1 MKALLPLTLCGI
13 SLALLLGNTLAA
25 PFTYPKSWSVS
36 APGEAKTGGSYRNS
50 TFSDFKTINWFMTR
64 EVASL
69 PNILSAWGLFTLDPS
84 TLSYVPYMA
93 ESYSVS
99 PDRLVWTLKLRGG
112 MQWSDGTPIT
122 SQDFVT
128 TVKIALDDETKSVHR
143 DDFMLANKPIG
154 FEALDKSTLRVT
166 FPSLDVSAFDTLAFA
181 VQPAHVFGPVYQNKG
196 GAGVRSMWN
205 IGENPNQIVSSG
217 PFMLTSY
224 RPGERALLAR
234 NPYFGEWNKDSLGK
248 PLPYLDGQEYTLLR
262 DQNQGLAQFLAG
274 QLDVFYPRG
283 ADDLSQI
290 KKNVDAGNLKAILR
304 PNVSASTSNTYLVFN
319 WNKASEPWKQ
329 QLFQKN
335 QFRRA
340 MSMLANRAAMVQIV
354 FGGLAQP
361 SYSRV
366 PSVLRDWI
374 SPSLPKYEFNSEAAA
389 NMLAGLGFDKRNR
402 DGWLVNR
409 QGQVLE
415 FELLTGAGNNVREGL
430 SRIFMDEAKKVG
442 VKINY
447 RTLDLGSVNAL
458 KNSTGLDRKW
468 DAIIATFLSSNPNYP
483 FEEAI
488 DTCAGNLS
496 GFNLSGRCLYP
507 WESQAQALYARG
519 RQELDLAKRR
529 KLAFALQDV
538 QAANLG
544 LIWLV
549 SPNSH
554 FAWNSRV
561 QGEYPANFANS
572 ITTARDLA
580 LTWIK

>member
-1 MKALLPLTLCGI
+1 MKALLPLALFGT

-25 PFTYPKSWSVS
+25 PFIYPKNWSTSLPSEVK
-36 APGEAKTGGSYRNS
+36 PGGTYLNS
-50 TFSDFKTINWFMTR
+50 TFSDFKTLNWFMTR

-69 PNILSAWGLFTLDPS
+69 PNILAAWGLFSLDPT

-99 PDRLVWTLKLRGG
+99 PDRLVWTLRLRSG
-112 MQWSDGTPIT
+112 MKWSDGVAIT
-122 SQDFVT
+122 SKDFVT
-128 TVKIALDDETKSVHR
+128 TVKIALDDETKSVRR
-143 DDFMLANKPIG
+143 DDFMLGNKPIG
-154 FEALDKSTLRVT
+154 FEAIDALTLRVS
-166 FPSLDVSAFDTLAFA
+166 FPGLDVSALDTLAFA
-181 VQPAHVFGPVYQNKG
+181 VQPDHVFGPVYGEKG
-196 GAGVRSMWN
+196 GTAIQSMWN
-205 IGENPNQIVSSG
+205 IGEKASNIVSSG
-217 PFMLTSY
+217 PFLLDGY
-224 RPGERALLAR
+224 RPGERALLKR

-248 PLPYLDGQEYTLLR
+248 PLPYLDAQEFTLLR

-290 KKNVDAGNLKAILR
+290 KKNVDAGNLKAVLK
-304 PNVSASTSNTYLVFN
+304 PNVSASSSNTYLVFN

-329 QLFQKN
+329 QLFQKT

-374 SPSLPKYEFNSEAAA
+374 SPTLAKYEFNSESAAK
-389 NMLAGLGFDKRNR
+389 LLSSLGFDRRNR
-402 DGWLVNR
+402 DGWLINR

-430 SRIFMDEAKKVG
+430 SRIFIDEAKKVG

-447 RTLDLGSVNAL
+447 RTLELGSVNAL
-458 KNSTGLDRKW
+458 KNSTGTERKW
-468 DAIIATFLSSNPNYP
+468 DAIIATFLSTNPNYP

-488 DTCAGNLS
+488 DSCSGNLS
-496 GFNLSGRCLYP
+496 GFNLAGRCLFP
-507 WESQAQALYARG
+507 WESQ
-519 RQELDLAKRR
+519 ELDLNKRR

-554 FAWNSRV
+554 FAWNARV
-561 QGEYPANFANS
+561 QGEYPAAFANS
-572 ITTARDLA
+572 LTTARDLA
-580 LTWIK
+580 LTWIKY